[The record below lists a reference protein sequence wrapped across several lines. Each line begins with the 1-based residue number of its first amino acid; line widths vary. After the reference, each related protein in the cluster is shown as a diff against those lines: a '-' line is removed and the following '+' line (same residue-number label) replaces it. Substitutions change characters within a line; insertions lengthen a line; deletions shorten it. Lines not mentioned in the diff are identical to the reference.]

1 MPGAWLDNPPALIR
15 ALDRL
20 DSEESLAGFVRR
32 AWPVIEPGAPYIH
45 GWHIDAVCAHLE
57 AVTAGEI
64 TRLLIN
70 VPPGTMKS
78 LLAGVFWPAWEWG
91 PKNRPSLRTVAVS
104 HTERLA
110 LRDNL
115 RTRRLITSPWYRDL
129 WGGRVRLTRD
139 QNRKG
144 RFETTATGLREAVS
158 AGSIT
163 GSRGDRVILD
173 DPISVDGVHGNLQPS
188 QSLTYH
194 IGHARKQQFVSR
206 SRLSH
211 SQGPNTLWRRSGDG
225 TGNGRFRY
233 AGLGKGPLVAHSF
246 RSQRLKLGHD
256 RWRSKPTEV
265 SWRHRQPTSP
275 SSHSQT

>member
-1 MPGAWLDNPPALIR
+1 M
-15 ALDRL
+15 
-20 DSEESLAGFVRR
+20 RR
-32 AWPVIEPGAPYIH
+32 AWPAIEPGAPYIH
-45 GWHIDAVCAHLE
+45 GWHIDAVSAHLE

-115 RTRRLITSPWYRDL
+115 RTRRLITSPWYRRL
-129 WGGRVRLTRD
+129 WGNRVRLTRD

-173 DPISVDGVHGNLQPS
+173 DPISVDGAASERVREAVAQWFLEAVPTRLNDP
-188 QSLTYH
+188 
-194 IGHARKQQFVSR
+194 VR
-206 SRLSH
+206 SAIVVIMQRLH
-211 SQGPNTLWRRSGDG
+211 ELA
-225 TGNGRFRY
+225 GRFTVWDRGLRPPPPPQSGASSGTLGASRY
-233 AGLGKGPLVAHSF
+233 PPPPSPCPPGCRPGPHG
-246 RSQRLKLGHD
+246 RT
-256 RWRSKPTEV
+256 WR
-265 SWRHRQPTSP
+265 
-275 SSHSQT
+275 